1 VRPGALSPAAA
12 SLDDAFAVAM
22 ARFGPFEP
30 APFLAAAVSG
40 GPDSTA
46 LALLASAWAE
56 SRGGKVVALTVDHR
70 LRPESEAETAEVAAT
85 MRARG
90 IEHVTLVRERAL
102 AGNLQQ
108 AARAER
114 YRLLGEWCR
123 ERGCLHLLLGH
134 QAEDQAETLLLR
146 LARGSG
152 VDGLAAM
159 SAELELDDLRVLR
172 PLLGIGRARLLAYL
186 GEQEVSFVEDP
197 SNATKRFARNRVRAA
212 LQRPLSPPGRE
223 TERGSAPERALA
235 AEGLSVARLL
245 VTARNL
251 GRARAALELG
261 VDALLAECAAL
272 DPAGFALVDEARLGK
287 APAELRLRAL
297 ARLVT
302 TIGGRAHPPRLE
314 RLERAAAAL
323 GEART
328 LAGCGLLPWRGRLLV
343 CREAAA
349 CAPPLAL
356 APGVRAR
363 WDGRYALELRPDAPP
378 GLRVGTAG
386 RGWPGALPGA
396 VKETLPA
403 LFDLE
408 GAVEVPHLGYRRA
421 GSETLLKTFVWRPE
435 IGLTRAGFT
444 VA

>member
-1 VRPGALSPAAA
+1 MRPGALSPATA
-12 SLDDAFAVAM
+12 SLDDAFAGAM

-30 APFLAAAVSG
+30 EPLLAAAVSG

-46 LALLASAWAE
+46 LALLASTWAR
-56 SRGGKVVALTVDHR
+56 SHGGRVVALTVDHR
-70 LRPESEAETAEVAAT
+70 LRPESGAEAEAVAAT
-85 MRARG
+85 MRALA
-90 IEHVTLVRERAL
+90 IEHVTLVRERSL

-159 SAELELDDLRVLR
+159 SAEAELEDVRLLR
-172 PLLGIGRARLLAYL
+172 PLLAIGRTRLLAYL
-186 GEQEVSFVEDP
+186 AGQDVSFVEDP
-197 SNATKRFARNRVRAA
+197 SNATPRYARNRVRVA
-212 LQRPLSPPGRE
+212 LG
-223 TERGSAPERALA
+223 G
-235 AEGLSVARLL
+235 EGLSVGRLL
-245 VTARNL
+245 ATARNL
-251 GRARAALELG
+251 GRARAALEG
-261 VDALLAECAAL
+261 RVDALLAECAAL
-272 DPAGFALVDEARLGK
+272 HPSGFALIKEDRLRR
-287 APAELRLRAL
+287 APAELGLRAL
-297 ARLVT
+297 SRLVT

-323 GEART
+323 GEPRT
-328 LAGCGLLPWRGRLLV
+328 LAGCRLLPWRGRLLV

-349 CAPPLAL
+349 CAAPLAL
-356 APGVRAR
+356 APGGRVH
-363 WDGRYALELRPDAPP
+363 WDGRYTLQLRIDAPE
-378 GLRVGTAG
+378 GVSVGAAG

-435 IGLTRAGFT
+435 NGLTRAGFT

>member
-1 VRPGALSPAAA
+1 VRPGALSPATA

-46 LALLASAWAE
+46 LALLASTWAE
-56 SRGGKVVALTVDHR
+56 PRGGKVVALTVDHR
-70 LRPESEAETAEVAAT
+70 LRPASEAEAAAVAAT
-85 MRARG
+85 MRGRG
-90 IEHVTLVRERAL
+90 IEHVTLVRERPL

-123 ERGCLHLLLGH
+123 EQGCLHLLLGH

-159 SAELELDDLRVLR
+159 ASQVELGDTRVLR

-186 GEQEVSFVEDP
+186 AENDAPFVDDP
-197 SNATKRFARNRVRAA
+197 SNATARYARNRVRSA
-212 LQRPLSPPGRE
+212 LAREGPLSPPGRGSNA
-223 TERGSAPERALA
+223 ERVLA

-251 GRARAALELG
+251 GRARAALEME

-272 DPAGFALVDEARLGK
+272 DNAGFALVDAPRLIE

-328 LAGCGLLPWRGRLLV
+328 LAGCRLLPWRGRLLV

-349 CAPPLAL
+349 CAAPLAL
-356 APGVRAR
+356 APGVRVR
-363 WDGRYALELRPDAPP
+363 WDERYSLELRADAPA
-378 GLRVGTAG
+378 GLRVGAAG

-396 VKETLPA
+396 VKETLPG

-435 IGLTRAGFT
+435 NGLTRAGFT